1 MPKIDENT
9 AISEPGTYYVYAK
22 TGETKN
28 YKEDRST
35 TVELTVSEAAADVAS
50 VTTSNGVNTNYT
62 SLGDALD
69 AAQDGDTVTL
79 LSDVDLGETYVTIN
93 KSITFDLGDKT
104 LSSTKAWLLY
114 GVLLVKDATVTVK
127 NGTVK
132 AAGDGSCAIQAYRSG
147 ASITLEDVTAIV
159 TSNKS
164 SVMVGDFGSAVIKSG
179 NYQGLYVGK
188 NSHVTLEGGTF
199 RPYMDTITNEDVKSI
214 FWKVNETTDATS
226 RDCMELL
233 GDGCVYVDEN
243 ENRVRTGG
251 GFNTVVTV
259 QQGMG
264 TAYEPVAK
272 IGDVKYTSL
281 SKAIDAVQ
289 NGGTIT
295 LLDDLDLG
303 NGAVL
308 QVGSSKKNFTIDLDS
323 HTLSADGACLIMLHN
338 GSQLTLKNGTL
349 DGSRCTSYDGVL
361 YISSNSSPKLTLE
374 NVTAKSGTVTDTLN
388 GQRSVLLAYV
398 AYGTVEFDGGT
409 YTGGVL
415 LKTNGNAVL
424 KSGTFQKGDNTY
436 SIKTEVSGKHLSDY
450 LDESLFWKNDALL
463 DLSNATE
470 TADEVTVRPC
480 IHNWVDGKCTVCKK
494 VCDHGSADGSY
505 MTEDPCPTCGMKAA
519 AQVEITG
526 SATKYFPSFTD
537 ALVYATRNDG
547 CTRTGVR
554 G

>member
-1 MPKIDENT
+1 M
-9 AISEPGTYYVYAK
+9 
-22 TGETKN
+22 
-28 YKEDRST
+28 
-35 TVELTVSEAAADVAS
+35 ELTVSEAAADVAS

-132 AAGDGSCAIQAYRSG
+132 ATGIGSCAIRAYRSG
-147 ASITLEDVTAIV
+147 ASMTLEDVTATV
-159 TSNKS
+159 TSDKS

-179 NYQGLYVGK
+179 DYQGLYVGIK
-188 NSHVTLEGGTF
+188 SQVTLEGGTF
-199 RPYMDTITNEDVKSI
+199 RPYMDTITNENVKSI